1 MPSDRKLTGKQE
13 AFARAYVGEAKR
25 NATEAARMAGY
36 EGTEASLRVA
46 ANKLVTNGN
55 VSAFI
60 AELEADFVQRQD
72 ITGEEVYET
81 LAAALRFD
89 IAECTYR
96 DEEGVLRLHD
106 IDRLPRHVR
115 MALGAT
121 GFEMDENDRSRILTA
136 RFRPVD
142 RLKAADQLAKTKA
155 LDLYASTRHQHD
167 LTDDA
172 AAALAEMVA
181 RTRKR
186 DDEEKAPHEA
196 FVRH

>member
-1 MPSDRKLTGKQE
+1 MPTNGRKLTGKQR
-13 AFARAYVGEAKR
+13 AFAHAYVGDAKR

-36 EGTEASLRVA
+36 KGTERTLNVTGSRLLRNDKVA
-46 ANKLVTNGN
+46 AY
-55 VSAFI
+55 I
-60 AELEADFVQRQD
+60 AELESDFVKRQD
-72 ITGEEVYET
+72 IAGEEVYET

-115 MALGAT
+115 IALGPT
-121 GFEMDENDRSRILTA
+121 GFVMDENDPSRILTA

-155 LDLYASTRHQHD
+155 LDLYASSKHEHHA
-167 LTDDA
+167 TDDFT
-172 AAALAEMVA
+172 AALAALVG
-181 RTRKR
+181 KVH
-186 DDEEKAPHEA
+186 DEQEERAHES